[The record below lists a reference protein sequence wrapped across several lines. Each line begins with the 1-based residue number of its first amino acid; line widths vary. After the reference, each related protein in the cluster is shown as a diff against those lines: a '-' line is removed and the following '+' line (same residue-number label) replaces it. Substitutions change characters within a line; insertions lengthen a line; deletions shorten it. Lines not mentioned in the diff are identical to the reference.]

1 MKNLY
6 VCEYCGKTYT
16 DYDEAWNC
24 ERNHVS
30 VEMLGSWDLPK
41 GTDMQTC
48 FYTNGEQLPEYVV
61 FKANLRDTN
70 GNWEMMDLPNGEQDF
85 RYRAVVYKRVDKLKL
100 PNGLTPADYTEG
112 MRQRK
117 IADNTPTPDEESNE
131 DTEG

>member
-30 VEMLGSWDLPK
+30 VEPLNSWDLPK

-61 FKANLRDTN
+61 FKANLRDAE
-70 GNWEMMDLPNGEQDF
+70 GNWEMTDLPNGEKSF
-85 RYRAVVYKRVDKLKL
+85 AYRAVVYKRVDKLKL
-100 PNGLTPADYTEG
+100 PNGLTPADYTAG

-117 IADNTPTPDEESNE
+117 IADNTPTPDTE

>member
-30 VEMLGSWDLPK
+30 VEPLNSWDLPSMS
-41 GTDMQTC
+41 DMQTS

-61 FKANLRDTN
+61 FKANLRDAD
-70 GNWEMMDLPNGEQDF
+70 GNWEMTDMPNGQRAF
-85 RYRAVVYKRVDKLKL
+85 TYRAVVYKRVDKVKL
-100 PNGLTPADYTEG
+100 PNGMTPDDYTDA
-112 MRQRK
+112 MLRRQ
-117 IADNTPTPDEESNE
+117 IADNPKEDETEE
-131 DTEG
+131 DEG

>member
-41 GTDMQTC
+41 DADMQTC

-61 FKANLRDTN
+61 FKANMRAAD
-70 GNWEMMDLPNGEQDF
+70 GNWEMMDLPNGEQAF
-85 RYRAVVYKRVDKLKL
+85 AYRAVVYKRVDKVKL

-112 MRQRK
+112 MRERQ
-117 IADNTPTPDEESNE
+117 IADNPKEDETEE
-131 DTEG
+131 DEG

>member
-41 GTDMQTC
+41 DADMRTS

-61 FKANLRDTN
+61 FKANMRAAD
-70 GNWEMMDLPNGEQDF
+70 GNWEMTDMPNGEQTF
-85 RYRAVVYKRVDKLKL
+85 AYRAVVYKRVDKVKL
-100 PNGLTPADYTEG
+100 PNGLCPTDYTIA
-112 MRQRK
+112 MRERQL
-117 IADNTPTPDEESNE
+117 ADNKAVEE
-131 DTEG
+131 TEEEEG

>member
-16 DYDEAWNC
+16 CYDEAWNC

-30 VEMLGSWDLPK
+30 VETLGSWDLPK

-61 FKANLRDTN
+61 FKANMRAAD
-70 GNWEMMDLPNGEQDF
+70 GNWEMMDLPNGEKAF
-85 RYRAVVYKRVDKLKL
+85 AYRAVVYKRVDKVKL
-100 PNGLTPADYTEG
+100 PNGFCPTDYTIA
-112 MRQRK
+112 MRERQ
-117 IADNTPTPDEESNE
+117 IVDNTPTPDEENSE

>member
-30 VEMLGSWDLPK
+30 VEPLNSWDLPSMS
-41 GTDMQTC
+41 DMQTS

-61 FKANLRDTN
+61 FKANMRDAE
-70 GNWEMMDLPNGEQDF
+70 GNWEAMDMPNGQRAF
-85 RYRAVVYKRVDKLKL
+85 TYRAVVYKRVDKVKL
-100 PNGLTPADYTEG
+100 PNGMTPDDYTDA
-112 MRQRK
+112 MLRRQ
-117 IADNTPTPDEESNE
+117 IADNPKEDENE
-131 DTEG
+131 EDEG

>member
-16 DYDEAWNC
+16 DYDAAWNC

-30 VEMLGSWDLPK
+30 VEPLNSWDLPSMS
-41 GTDMQTC
+41 DMQTS

-61 FKANLRDTN
+61 FKANLRDAE
-70 GNWEMMDLPNGEQDF
+70 GNWETMDMPNGQQAF
-85 RYRAVVYKRVDKLKL
+85 TYRAVVYKRVDKVKL

-112 MRQRK
+112 MRQRQ
-117 IADNTPTPDEESNE
+117 IADNTPTPDEE

>member
-30 VEMLGSWDLPK
+30 VEPLNSWDLPSMS
-41 GTDMQTC
+41 DMQTS

-61 FKANLRDTN
+61 FTANLRDAER
-70 GNWEMMDLPNGEQDF
+70 NWEMMDMPNGQQAF
-85 RYRAVVYKRVDKLKL
+85 TYRAVVYKRVDKVKL
-100 PNGLTPADYTEG
+100 PNGLTPTDYTIA
-112 MRQRK
+112 MRERQ
-117 IADNTPTPDEESNE
+117 IADNTPTPDTE

>member
-16 DYDEAWNC
+16 DYDAAWAC
-24 ERNHVS
+24 ERSHVS

-41 GTDMQTC
+41 DADMRTS

-61 FKANLRDTN
+61 FKANLRDAE
-70 GNWEMMDLPNGEQDF
+70 GNWEMMDLPNGEQSF
-85 RYRAVVYKRVDKLKL
+85 RYRAVVYKRVDKVKL
-100 PNGLTPADYTEG
+100 PNGFCPTDYTNA
-112 MRQRK
+112 MRERQL
-117 IADNTPTPDEESNE
+117 ADNSVTEESE